1 MSSQPRP
8 QRSDLVVLNG
18 TVVDGTGRPGFRA
31 DVAIAGDRIVE
42 VGEVRTEGTRT
53 IDASGCVVAPG
64 FIDVHTHDDLAVVRE
79 PAVDFKVMQG
89 VTTDI
94 VGNCGVGAAPVSESY
109 LEFYRTVLGSILGP
123 VEVPEWTTTEGYHRA
138 VEEAGPSLNVASFVP
153 HNTLRFLAMGMERRP
168 PTASELGA
176 MKELLG
182 AGMAAGALGLSSGL
196 IYPPG
201 MFAASEEL
209 IELARVVAEY
219 GGMYASHIRNEGD
232 GLLEAVEEA
241 IRIGEEGGV
250 RVEISHLKAA
260 GRSNWGRVEE
270 SLRRIEEARARG
282 VDVTADVYPYTAGST
297 GLGVVVLMR
306 GTEQWEPEEVLIA
319 GVRHQHRYEGMNLAQ
334 IAQEMGLPAVEAAQR
349 LLEEEENAVVAV
361 VFMMSEEDVQ
371 RVMSHEMT
379 MFGSDGIPTPGGK
392 PHPRLYGTFPRVLG
406 RYVRELG
413 LLGLEEA
420 VRKMTSL
427 PARKHRLAERGE
439 LRPGWF
445 ADLVVFDPATVADS
459 ATYQEPRQHPLGIR
473 HVIVN
478 GRVVVDEGVHT
489 GASAGRVLR
498 GGR

>member
-1 MSSQPRP
+1 M
-8 QRSDLVVLNG
+8 
-18 TVVDGTGRPGFRA
+18 DGSGRPGFRA
-31 DVAIAGDRIVE
+31 DVAVAGDRIVE
-42 VGEVRTEGTRT
+42 VGTLRAEAART
-53 IDASGCVVAPG
+53 IDAAGCVVAPG
-64 FIDVHTHDDLAVVRE
+64 FVDVHTHDDLALVRE

-89 VTTDI
+89 VTTEI
-94 VGNCGVGAAPVSESY
+94 VGNCGVGPAPASEAY

-123 VEVPEWTTTEGYHRA
+123 VDVAEWTTTEEYYRA

-168 PTASELGA
+168 PSASELGA
-176 MKELLG
+176 MKDLLA
-182 AGMAAGALGLSSGL
+182 AGLEAGALGLSSGL

-201 MFAASEEL
+201 MFADTEEL
-209 IELARVVAEY
+209 IELARVAAEY
-219 GGMYASHIRNEGD
+219 EGMYASHIRDEGD

-260 GRSNWGRVEE
+260 GRRNWGRVEE
-270 SLRRIEEARARG
+270 SLRRIEGARARG
-282 VDVTADVYPYTAGST
+282 ADVTADVYPYTAGST
-297 GLGVVVLMR
+297 SLGVAVLMR
-306 GTEQWEPEEVLIA
+306 GSEEWEPEEVLISS
-319 GVRHQHRYEGMNLAQ
+319 VRHQHRYEGMNLAE
-334 IAQEMGLPAVEAAQR
+334 IAREMGLPPVEAAQR

-371 RVMSHEMT
+371 RVMSHELT

-406 RYVRELG
+406 RYVREMG
-413 LLGLEEA
+413 LLSLEEA

-427 PARKHRLAERGE
+427 PAGKHGLAERGE
-439 LRPGWF
+439 LRPGWL
-445 ADLVVFDPATVADS
+445 ADLVVFDPATVTDT
-459 ATYQEPRQHPLGIR
+459 ATYEEPRQHPAGIR
-473 HVIVN
+473 YVIVN

-498 GGR
+498 AAR